1 MEIVDLPSWKM
12 VIYFSIVFVNVYQ
25 RVWIILDIRMVNLG
39 LVYGFGFTMHWFIIV
54 SGILDQ
60 RESAQVQAPP

>member
-25 RVWIILDIRMVNLG
+25 RVWIRLDIKMVNLR
-39 LVYGFGFTMHWFIIV
+39 LVYGFGFTTCIGL
-54 SGILDQ
+54 S
-60 RESAQVQAPP
+60 